1 MQIKT
6 IINTSNYSIT
16 GNCFNL
22 EINDSGVMISIKTL
36 SNIIQ
41 LSNYDKIK
49 TITEYFPFLK
59 NDLNIK
65 TSVNFSTVLGKKKS
79 KEYFDY
85 VKDKILLGTKLFS
98 VYHLKYF
105 PERKKCYQ
113 NLSQVTFEDKILEI
127 PVYHH
132 ISTTGRTSIKSG
144 HNFLTMKKTDRSK
157 LQPVNK
163 NDTLIEMDFKSC
175 EPFFYLISQNILKE
189 DVRDIYTWISDKIN
203 IKIVNRDKFK
213 RGILS
218 IIYGASNETV
228 KSISQISKK
237 DIEKIKSIM
246 MIEEFKAELEQEYKE
261 NGFIRNYY
269 GRPIKSNANIVNYWI
284 QSSAADFC
292 SLAFNKF
299 REDTGARAC
308 FLIHDSITFLSS
320 IKDKEM
326 FLSIDFLE
334 YENVQIPVK
343 SNLYWYL

>member
-6 IINTSNYSIT
+6 IVNTSNYSIT
-16 GNCFNL
+16 GNSFNL
-22 EINDSGVMISIKTL
+22 EINESGIMVSIKTL

-49 TITEYFPFLK
+49 TVVEYFPFLK

-65 TSVNFSTVLGKKKS
+65 TAINFSVILGKEKS

-85 VKDKILLGTKLFS
+85 IKEKILLGASLFS
-98 VYHLKYF
+98 DYHLKYF
-105 PERKKCYQ
+105 LERKKCYQ
-113 NLSQVTFEDKILEI
+113 NLSQVAFENKILET

-144 HNFLTMKKTDRSK
+144 HNFLTMKKTDRIK
-157 LQPVNK
+157 LKPVN
-163 NDTLIEMDFKSC
+163 NDDVLIEMDFKSC

-189 DVRDIYTWISDKIN
+189 EVKDIYTWIANKIN
-203 IKIVNRDKFK
+203 IKIKNRDKFK
-213 RGILS
+213 RGVLS
-218 IIYGASNETV
+218 IIYGASDSTV

-237 DIEKIKSIM
+237 DIAKIKSIM
-246 MIEEFKAELEQEYKE
+246 VIDDFKSKLELEYEA

-299 REDTGARAC
+299 REDTGARTC

-320 IKDKEM
+320 IKDKEV
-326 FLSIDFLE
+326 FLDIDFLE

-343 SNLYWYL
+343 SNLY

>member
-6 IINTSNYSIT
+6 IVNTSSHSIT
-16 GNCFNL
+16 GNSFNL
-22 EINDSGVMISIKTL
+22 EINDSGVMMSIKTL

-41 LSNYDKIK
+41 LSNYEKIK
-49 TITEYFPFLK
+49 SIFEYFPFLQ

-65 TSVNFSTVLGKKKS
+65 TPVNFSAILGKDKS

-85 VKDKILLGTKLFS
+85 IKNSILFGTRLFS
-98 VYHLKYF
+98 KYHTVYF

-113 NLSQVTFEDKILEI
+113 DLSQVKFEGKVLEK

-144 HNFLTMKKTDRSK
+144 YNFLTMKKTDRSK
-157 LQPVNK
+157 LEPVND
-163 NDTLIEMDFKSC
+163 NDVLIEMDFKSC

-189 DVRDIYTWISDKIN
+189 EVKDIYSWIANKIN
-203 IKIVNRDKFK
+203 IKINNRDKFK

-218 IIYGASNETV
+218 IIYGASDNTV

-237 DIEKIKSIM
+237 DITKIKSIM
-246 MIEEFKAELEQEYKE
+246 MIDDFKNKLELEYEV

-320 IKDKEM
+320 IKDKEK
-326 FLSIDFLE
+326 FLSVGFLE